1 MTKERLN
8 GNNNTHNQDVRS
20 TRQKRFSTGKTELL
34 VDYALD
40 EETLQ
45 QIVVPCVHPSELG
58 GIFDVE
64 LGEWRLHD

>member
-1 MTKERLN
+1 MASTILIAKMFPILDKN
-8 GNNNTHNQDVRS
+8 G
-20 TRQKRFSTGKTELL
+20 FSTGKTELL

>member
-1 MTKERLN
+1 MATTILITKMFAVLDKN
-8 GNNNTHNQDVRS
+8 G
-20 TRQKRFSTGKTELL
+20 FSTGKTELL

-64 LGEWRLHD
+64 LGEWYLHD

>member
-1 MTKERLN
+1 MATTILITKMFAVLDKN
-8 GNNNTHNQDVRS
+8 G
-20 TRQKRFSTGKTELL
+20 FSTGKTELL

>member
-1 MTKERLN
+1 MASTILITKMFPILDN
-8 GNNNTHNQDVRS
+8 DGFT
-20 TRQKRFSTGKTELL
+20 TGKEELL

-64 LGEWRLHD
+64 FGVWYLPD

>member
-1 MTKERLN
+1 MFAVLDKN
-8 GNNNTHNQDVRS
+8 G
-20 TRQKRFSTGKTELL
+20 FSTGKTELL

-40 EETLQ
+40 EKTLKPV
-45 QIVVPCVHPSELG
+45 VVPCVHPSELG

>member
-1 MTKERLN
+1 MATTILITKMFAVLDKN
-8 GNNNTHNQDVRS
+8 G
-20 TRQKRFSTGKTELL
+20 FSTGKTELL
-34 VDYALD
+34 VDYARD